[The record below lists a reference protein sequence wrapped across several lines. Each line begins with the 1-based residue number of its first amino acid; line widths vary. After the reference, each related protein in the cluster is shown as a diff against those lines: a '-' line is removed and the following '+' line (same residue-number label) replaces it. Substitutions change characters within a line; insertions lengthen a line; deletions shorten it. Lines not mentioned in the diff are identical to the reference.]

1 MRPLYSKENPDQ
13 VVGQR
18 QWSIFD
24 PTTFS
29 RERLAYEGAP
39 TVEGNGLTL
48 APIKIEVIA

>member
-1 MRPLYSKENPDQ
+1 MRPLCSKENPDQ